1 MPRTVGPP
9 LTGQGTAMALTGGYV
24 LATELAARSPGDVR
38 GALTPDGMLTIRAAL
53 TANRMISSQP
63 VAGLVRRLAA
73 RGGPERI
80 DLPVVP
86 TTGSAA
92 RS

>member
-1 MPRTVGPP
+1 MRPHVATSQKLPP
-9 LTGQGTAMALTGGYV
+9 GGLRAM
-24 LATELAARSPGDVR
+24 
-38 GALTPDGMLTIRAAL
+38 TPDGLLTIRAAL
-53 TANRMISSQP
+53 TVNRMISSQP